1 MTEENN
7 KRSGWTTDSLT
18 ESFTHTRPD
27 PSTKAPALRRGSE
40 SNNKPAPGDK
50 PTETPKKP

>member
-7 KRSGWTTDSLT
+7 RRPGRTSDSLT

-27 PSTKAPALRRGSE
+27 PSTKAPVLRRGSAA
-40 SNNKPAPGDK
+40 NDK
-50 PTETPKKP
+50 SVPSQKSTEAPKKP